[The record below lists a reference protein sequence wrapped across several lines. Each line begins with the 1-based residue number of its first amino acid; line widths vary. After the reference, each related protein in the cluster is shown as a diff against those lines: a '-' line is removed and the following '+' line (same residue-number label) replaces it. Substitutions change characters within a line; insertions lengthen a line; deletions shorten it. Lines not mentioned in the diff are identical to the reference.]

1 MRNVLIYG
9 MGRIYEQYILAI
21 KWQESRGIFNVVG
34 VTSNDKYTDFI
45 DGYPFIQKKDIDK
58 YDIDVCIVCTMSSI
72 EEAKK
77 ELLLLFG
84 DRKPYIILPKAIL
97 HPDFDMDK
105 YICLIDS
112 RVSIMSNVCWGGA
125 TYNSL
130 GLRFE
135 SPFINIFVEP
145 DNFIRIMF
153 DLKKYMCEP
162 LECAYMDFNANENHN
177 YPIGKLGDVLLYMFH
192 ECDFEKAREKW
203 EERKARINWN
213 NILFSMWTNDIE
225 MIKKIDKIE
234 EKKIVFTEINVE
246 KDYIVNLNPNR
257 YLLGNKKD
265 TERNAIAHK
274 MNACAT
280 GRIKKYNIYDLLISG
295 VVKETE
301 RIK

>member
-21 KWQESRGIFNVVG
+21 KWQERRGAFKVVG
-34 VTSNDKYTDFI
+34 VTSNDQYVDFI
-45 DGYPFIQKKDIDK
+45 DGYPFIKKKDIDK
-58 YDIDVCIVCTMSSI
+58 YDIDVCIVCTIPSI

-77 ELLLLFG
+77 ELSLIFG
-84 DRKPYIILPKAIL
+84 DQKPYVILPTAL
-97 HPDFDMDK
+97 LRPDFDMDK
-105 YICLIDS
+105 YIRLIDD
-112 RVSIMSNVCWGGA
+112 RVSIVSNICWGGA

-135 SPFINIFVEP
+135 SPFINMSVEP
-145 DNFIRIMF
+145 EDFLKLMLDF
-153 DLKKYMCEP
+153 KKYMQKP
-162 LECAYMDFNANENHN
+162 LEHAYDE
-177 YPIGKLGDVLLYMFH
+177 PSPVGKLGDVLLHMYH
-192 ECDFEKAREKW
+192 YPDFETAREKW

-213 NILFSMWTNDIE
+213 NILFSMWTNDKEI
-225 MIKKIDKIE
+225 IQKIDKIK
-234 EKKIVFTEINVE
+234 EKKIIFTDINVE
-246 KDYIVNLNPNR
+246 KDYIVYLDHNK

-265 TERNAIAHK
+265 MEEKAVAHR

-280 GRIKKYNIYDLLISG
+280 GRIKKYNIFDLLIYG

>member
-112 RVSIMSNVCWGGA
+112 RVSIMSNVCWGG
-125 TYNSL
+125 
-130 GLRFE
+130 G
-135 SPFINIFVEP
+135 
-145 DNFIRIMF
+145 
-153 DLKKYMCEP
+153 
-162 LECAYMDFNANENHN
+162 
-177 YPIGKLGDVLLYMFH
+177 
-192 ECDFEKAREKW
+192 
-203 EERKARINWN
+203 
-213 NILFSMWTNDIE
+213 
-225 MIKKIDKIE
+225 
-234 EKKIVFTEINVE
+234 
-246 KDYIVNLNPNR
+246 YIQQFGITV
-257 YLLGNKKD
+257 
-265 TERNAIAHK
+265 
-274 MNACAT
+274 
-280 GRIKKYNIYDLLISG
+280 
-295 VVKETE
+295 
-301 RIK
+301 